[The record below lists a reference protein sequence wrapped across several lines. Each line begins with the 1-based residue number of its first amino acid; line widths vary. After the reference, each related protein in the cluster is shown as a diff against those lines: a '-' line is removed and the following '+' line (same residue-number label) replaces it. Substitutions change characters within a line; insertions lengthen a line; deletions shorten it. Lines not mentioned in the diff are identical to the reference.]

1 MKAGWYARRLMAMSP
16 AEVAHRV
23 RHQAVKKAWR
33 RSLDAGRASVRRGPC
48 SPVPAFRGQLPPFDE
63 RAVDPAAVKSL
74 VGAAPTRSSPA
85 RFEVLGVVRDDL
97 VAPDW
102 FRDPI
107 TGRRAPDRSYAFSI
121 PYRDEDQ
128 VGTIKQIWEL
138 SRHHHLTVLAAAYH
152 VTGDERLRPSGWT
165 STSGTGGPSTRS

>member
-33 RSLDAGRASVRRGPC
+33 RSWTPDGPVAPSVRRGRG
-48 SPVPAFRGQLPPFDE
+48 VPGQLPPFDE
-63 RAVDPAAVKSL
+63 QAVDPAALKSL
-74 VGAAPTRSSPA
+74 VA
-85 RFEVLGVVRDDL
+85 RADEILAGSFEVLGVVREDL

-138 SRHHHLTVLAAAYH
+138 S
-152 VTGDERLRPSGWT
+152 
-165 STSGTGGPSTRS
+165 GTTT